1 MVAGHPK
8 PKLFN
13 PSFGQTL
20 QPWTPQ
26 SQTTMWLKISWLKS
40 LGLRSLLL
48 KCPDSNGLQDIA
60 TLDFSTQ
67 DVSTMNFHPHSLIGV
82 WGWGVHTMFD
92 THHSVTFATE
102 LLGQL
107 YEKTSSDRQNHVT
120 TPRLMQIWFTQNS
133 QGVSC
138 DRFLRRTH
146 APRTSRSRFA
156 LQFFGGRTSHPHSH
170 L

>member
-1 MVAGHPK
+1 
-8 PKLFN
+8 
-13 PSFGQTL
+13 
-20 QPWTPQ
+20 
-26 SQTTMWLKISWLKS
+26 
-40 LGLRSLLL
+40 
-48 KCPDSNGLQDIA
+48 
-60 TLDFSTQ
+60 
-67 DVSTMNFHPHSLIGV
+67 
-82 WGWGVHTMFD
+82 MFD

-156 LQFFGGRTSHPHSH
+156 RTRVRTPILWWSHFAPAP
-170 L
+170 LVNTI